1 MLAGFSFLSR
11 ISKYLL
17 EKFDICNISMET
29 YQELEEE
36 QDRKDQKLEKLG
48 EISEGD
54 KNVTNNTQKLDKNIE
69 LNIKHKDPSLNSG
82 NSEQPLTENKL

>member
-48 EISEGD
+48 EISEAD
-54 KNVTNNTQKLDKNIE
+54 KNVTNNTQKLDRNIE

-82 NSEQPLTENKL
+82 NSDQPLTENKL